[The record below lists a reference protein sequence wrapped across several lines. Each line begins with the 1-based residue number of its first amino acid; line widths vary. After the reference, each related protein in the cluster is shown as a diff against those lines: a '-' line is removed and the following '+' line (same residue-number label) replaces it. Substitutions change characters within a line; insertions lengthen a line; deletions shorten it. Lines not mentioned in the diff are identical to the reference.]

1 MSARRAYVALGSNI
15 DPARHLPEAVRRLEE
30 AVGVEAASTAYETEP
45 VDAPGTPR
53 FLNAAVRV
61 PWTGTPHGL
70 RERVLRRIEDA
81 LGRVRTEDPNAPRTI
96 DLDLV
101 LVPGLILEDPDG
113 RLWLPDPELERRA
126 HLAVPL
132 AEIAPAETHPHSG
145 RTFEEI
151 AEALASEAL
160 RPRPDVRLG

>member
-1 MSARRAYVALGSNI
+1 MSGRRAYVALGSNI
-15 DPARHLPEAVRRLEE
+15 DPARHLPEAVRRLGDLL
-30 AVGVEAASTAYETEP
+30 GVEAASTAYETDP
-45 VDAPGTPR
+45 IDAPGTPK

-61 PWTGTPHGL
+61 AWTGTPHGL
-70 RERVLRRIEDA
+70 RRRVLRRIEAA

-101 LVPGLILEDPDG
+101 LVPGLIIEDPDG
-113 RLWLPDPELERRA
+113 RLWLPDPEIERRP

-132 AEIAPAETHPHSG
+132 AEIAPGETHP
-145 RTFEEI
+145 RTGKTLAEI
-151 AEALASEAL
+151 AGALDADDL